1 MNHYKKWLYSS
12 TNTYSGVTR
21 KEVLEDMFSIIMKWF
36 LKYPELEFMK
46 NKTLCKHNFFQF
58 MYHNPMETTM
68 GDEEMEY
75 FSLTYLNDIVDIF
88 IQCKG
93 LQNSYTTN
101 IIDHKM
107 TADDFLLFLSNNIRV
122 LDIDNYEEEKD
133 DLIEYE
139 SRF

>member
-1 MNHYKKWLYSS
+1 MNHYKKWLHSS
-12 TNTYSGVTR
+12 TNKYSDVTR
-21 KEVLEDMFSIIMKWF
+21 KEVLEDMFSIIMKWYDE
-36 LKYPELEFMK
+36 YPELEFVK
-46 NKTLCKHNFFQF
+46 NKALCKNNFFQF

-75 FSLTYLNDIVDIF
+75 FSLTYSNDIVDIF
-88 IQCKG
+88 IQCKE

-107 TADDFLLFLSNNIRV
+107 TADDLLLFLSNNIQV
-122 LDIDNYEEEKD
+122 LDIDNYEEETD
-133 DLIEYE
+133 DLNEHE

>member
-12 TNTYSGVTR
+12 TNTYSGFIR

-46 NKTLCKHNFFQF
+46 NKNVCKHNFFQF

-75 FSLTYLNDIVDIF
+75 FSLKYINDIVDIF
-88 IQCKG
+88 IQCKE

-101 IIDHKM
+101 IIGHKM
-107 TADDFLLFLSNNIRV
+107 TADDFLLFLSNNIQV
-122 LDIDNYEEEKD
+122 LNIDNYEEETD

>member
-1 MNHYKKWLYSS
+1 MNHYKKWLHSSSNKYSDVS
-12 TNTYSGVTR
+12 R
-21 KEVLEDMFSIIMKWF
+21 KEVLEDMFSIIMEWF

-46 NKTLCKHNFFQF
+46 NKTLCKNNFFQF

-75 FSLTYLNDIVDIF
+75 FSLTYFDDIVDIF
-88 IQCKG
+88 IQCKN

-107 TADDFLLFLSNNIRV
+107 TADDLLLFLSDNIQV
-122 LDIDNYEEEKD
+122 LDLENYGEELD
-133 DLIEYE
+133 DLIERE
-139 SRF
+139 GRF